1 MRVPTTTVI
10 PDAVFFF
17 KTIKNPLY
25 APIKSNNYKD
35 IPLKIRKLRIIYLMM
50 SWSFILC

>member
-25 APIKSNNYKD
+25 AMGVCIQSRHFKD
-35 IPLKIRKLRIIYLMM
+35 LAEEGI
-50 SWSFILC
+50 